1 MNEGAERKRL
11 VMPYSIQ
18 GTGTALV
25 NVSKTRKVNGQEQ
38 YDAIE
43 AIVILAIP
51 VIVLRVIHILGSGEK
66 KPFSDAYNAI
76 GMFHDTYQ
84 YFELKPSNRLRTKGI
99 LNGLGTVLLI
109 FGGGAMIF
117 FALIS
122 PFMDRP
128 INYSDRTFHAFFVLL
143 FLIGLVSKVV
153 WYSMNVPD
161 ERIKDILG
169 PHALGSSDP
178 FDWPDEL
185 ADLVILEFIDE
196 ADGLSLMEIARQ
208 ELARGNRSKA
218 MACVRLVMR
227 DGNNFA
233 AQALFDHLMKSSP

>member
-1 MNEGAERKRL
+1 
-11 VMPYSIQ
+11 MPYSIQ
-18 GTGTALV
+18 GTGTELV
-25 NVSKTRKVNGQEQ
+25 NVSKTRKVNGQDQ

-43 AIVILAIP
+43 AIVVLGIP
-51 VIVLRVIHILGSGEK
+51 LIVLRIIHVLGSGEK

-76 GMFHDTYQ
+76 GMYHNTYQ
-84 YFELKPSNRLRTKGI
+84 YFELKPSDRLRTKGI
-99 LNGLGTVLLI
+99 LNGLGIVLLI
-109 FGGGAMIF
+109 LGGGGMIF
-117 FALIS
+117 FALVS
-122 PFMDRP
+122 FFMSRP

-161 ERIKDILG
+161 ERIKDIIG

-185 ADLVILEFIDE
+185 ADLVILELVDE

-208 ELARGNRSKA
+208 AFAQGNRSKA

-227 DGNNFA
+227 DGNNSA
-233 AQALFDHLMKSSP
+233 AQALFDKLMKSSP